1 MDFINSLEML
11 TNEFI
16 LLSAYVLEICGVVII
31 LFHSLHIFWDF
42 IRKPVKDE
50 GRYVR
55 LTLARR
61 LALGLEFKLAAE
73 ILRTVVVRSLE
84 EVFILGSVV
93 ALRGILSLII
103 HWEIKNMETEEE

>member
-1 MDFINSLEML
+1 MLANDLILVAAYILEM
-11 TNEFI
+11 
-16 LLSAYVLEICGVVII
+16 CGVVVIV
-31 LFHSLHIFWDF
+31 FHSIHIFWDF
-42 IRKPVKDE
+42 VRKPVKDE

-84 EVFILGSVV
+84 EVLILGSVV
-93 ALRGILSLII
+93 ALRGVLSLII
-103 HWEIKNMETEEE
+103 HWEIKNMETEEK